1 MITFCI
7 PSKNNLRYLKPCIQS
22 IKDNSYYKGN
32 EIIVYVDQDK
42 DGTCEWLEEEKI
54 KFIRNDSHTPK
65 GIGYAY
71 DTMFKE
77 AKYDHV
83 IAFHADMI
91 LGPNADYFMMKIK
104 TPNNIVCATRIEP
117 PLHPEGQEKIVKDFG
132 MWPEDLKIQEFN
144 EFVKNNG
151 SNKITKSIFA
161 PWLIDRN
168 QHLGHDPIFL
178 SVFEDADLFRRF
190 KLFGYDLIQSW
201 EAMVYHLT
209 CRGGQFAHAEKM
221 EDFKTKSEDWNKN
234 NTISMYEYIR
244 KWGGFLKQTDTLEP
258 IPNVKYDIG
267 LEITNCKRYA
277 NFFGQLE
284 PYFNSLKI
292 DGWDPHTYIKAAS
305 ALSSFDIKSKFVYQL
320 TNDVIVSVDY
330 NDLIMDVSSI
340 NQLIDTLPVMITNDV
355 EEPGEY
361 ELGIYKITVN
371 KKEEKRPT
379 LKLC

>member
-7 PSKNNLRYLKPCIQS
+7 PSKNNLRYLKPCVQS
-22 IKDNSYYKGN
+22 IKDNSYYKDN

-54 KFIRNDSHTPK
+54 KFIKNDSDTPK
-65 GIGYAY
+65 GIGHAY

-168 QHLGHDPIFL
+168 QHLGHDSIFL

-258 IPNVKYDIG
+258 IPNIKYNIG
-267 LEITNCKRYA
+267 LEIKNCKSE
-277 NFFGQLE
+277 QILSVE
-284 PYFNSLKI
+284 PYF
-292 DGWDPHTYIKAAS
+292 DHIKVEVDTKS
-305 ALSSFDIKSKFVYQL
+305 YCDYMQPYTSFNLSEKFVDEL
-320 TNDVIVSVDY
+320 NDDVILTVDFEDMIKPENMFQSLIGSLQETLHY
-330 NDLIMDVSSI
+330 DAEDLGV
-340 NQLIDTLPVMITNDV
+340 
-355 EEPGEY
+355 Y
-361 ELGIYKITVN
+361 ELGPFKLNVK
-371 KKEEKRPT
+371 KKEPKQPK

>member
-1 MITFCI
+1 
-7 PSKNNLRYLKPCIQS
+7 
-22 IKDNSYYKGN
+22 
-32 EIIVYVDQDK
+32 VDQDK

-54 KFIRNDSHTPK
+54 KFIKNDSDIPK
-65 GIGYAY
+65 GIGHAY

-144 EFVKNNG
+144 EFVKNNV

-168 QHLGHDPIFL
+168 QHLGHDSIFL

-258 IPNVKYDIG
+258 IPNIKYNIG
-267 LEITNCKRYA
+267 LEIKNCKSE
-277 NFFGQLE
+277 QILSVE
-284 PYFNSLKI
+284 PYF
-292 DGWDPHTYIKAAS
+292 DHIKVDVDTKS
-305 ALSSFDIKSKFVYQL
+305 YCDYMQPYTSFNLSEKFVDEL
-320 TNDVIVSVDY
+320 NDDVILTVDFEDMIKPENMFQSLIGSLQETLHY
-330 NDLIMDVSSI
+330 DAEDLGV
-340 NQLIDTLPVMITNDV
+340 
-355 EEPGEY
+355 Y
-361 ELGIYKITVN
+361 ELGPFKLNVK
-371 KKEEKRPT
+371 KKEPKQPK

>member
-22 IKDNSYYKGN
+22 IKDNSYYKDN

-42 DGTCEWLEEEKI
+42 DGTCEWLKDQKI

-65 GIGYAY
+65 GIGHAY

-258 IPNVKYDIG
+258 IPNIKYNIG
-267 LEITNCKRYA
+267 LEIKNCKSE
-277 NFFGQLE
+277 QILSVE
-284 PYFNSLKI
+284 PYFDQI
-292 DGWDPHTYIKAAS
+292 QCEADPSSYIKGAS
-305 ALSSFDIKSKFVYQL
+305 VLTSFDLASKFVEEL
-320 TNDVIVSVDY
+320 TTDMILEADY
-330 NDLIMDVSSI
+330 KDILN
-340 NQLIDTLPVMITNDV
+340 NQELFNYILHNLPELITNEV

-361 ELGIYKITVN
+361 ELQIFKLIVRE
-371 KKEEKRPT
+371 KKESQPK